1 MAQRKRGRGTRAG
14 QKRKTRRAPGAALT
28 RAFGRYGPAKK
39 RRAPGVSQKRFAGLA
54 KAKAAQGRRLRELR
68 AEIGNPS
75 AAKALGMGVYG
86 GAATI
91 AGGGAI
97 AGVTTE
103 LFPSIMGVD
112 TRLIAGALLVSWG
125 GMSKADPAQIGAC
138 LGAGMLACYAEDL
151 ASGLVGGEGFTF
163 FEQTTTTTTANG
175 G

>member
-1 MAQRKRGRGTRAG
+1 MAARSKRRKGTRAG
-14 QKRKTRRAPGAALT
+14 QIRKTRRNPKSRLARGWGEMSPG
-28 RAFGRYGPAKK
+28 GRISKT
-39 RRAPGVSQKRFAGLA
+39 RFAKLQ
-54 KAKAAQGRRLRELR
+54 KAKAAQGRRLRALKSEMH
-68 AEIGNPS
+68 NPS

-97 AGVTTE
+97 AGVATE

-151 ASGLVGGEGFTF
+151 ASGLVAGEGFTF
-163 FEQTTTTTTANG
+163 FEQTTTTATGTQ
-175 G
+175 

>member
-1 MAQRKRGRGTRAG
+1 MARHKTRRGTRAG
-14 QKRKTRRAPGAALT
+14 QKRTTRRAPGAALT
-28 RAFGRYGPAKK
+28 RAFGRAGPK
-39 RRAPGVSQKRFAGLA
+39 RRPGVSQKRFAGLTA
-54 KAKAAQGRRLRELR
+54 AKAAQGRRLRALRSEL
-68 AEIGNPS
+68 GNPS

-103 LFPSIMGVD
+103 LFPSVMGVD
-112 TRLIAGALLVSWG
+112 TRLIAGALLVTWG
-125 GMSKADPAQIGAC
+125 GMSKKDPAQIAAC

-151 ASGLVGGEGFTF
+151 ASGMVSGEGFTF
-163 FEQTTTTTTANG
+163 FEQTTTTTTAG